1 MNISDAGIEFIQR
14 WEGSQVEAYRD
25 VAGLLTIGVGHLLT
39 RDELSSGKIMLSGE
53 AVKWRGGLASGQIDQ
68 LLRQDL
74 QPAMQAVNGERLSLR
89 QQEFDAL
96 VSLVFNIGVNA
107 FRKSTLLKRMHS
119 GDYADV
125 PAQMLRWVYAGGQR
139 IQGLINRRRAEAD
152 LWLYN
157 CYGGDS

>member
-1 MNISDAGIEFIQR
+1 MIN
-14 WEGSQVEAYRD
+14 
-25 VAGLLTIGVGHLLT
+25 
-39 RDELSSGKIMLSGE
+39 GE
-53 AVKWRGGLASGQIDQ
+53 AIRWRSGLSDDQIDQ

-74 QPAMQAVNGERLSLR
+74 QPAMQAVNGERLTLR
-89 QQEFDAL
+89 QQELDAL
-96 VSLVFNIGVNA
+96 VSLVFNIGVGA

-119 GDYADV
+119 GDYVDV

-139 IQGLINRRRAEAD
+139 VQGLINRRRAEAD

>member
-14 WEGSQVEAYRD
+14 WEGSQAKAYRD

-39 RDELSSGKIMLSGE
+39 RDELSSGKIMINGE
-53 AVKWRGGLASGQIDQ
+53 AIRWRSGLSDDQIDQ

-74 QPAMQAVNGERLSLR
+74 QPAMQAVNGERLTLR
-89 QQEFDAL
+89 QQELDAL
-96 VSLVFNIGVNA
+96 VSLVFNIGVGA

-119 GDYADV
+119 GDYVDV

-139 IQGLINRRRAEAD
+139 VQGLINRRRAEAD